1 MTGAGDQGARG
12 AGAREWTALAILALP
27 CIVYAMDLT
36 VLNLAAPSISSD
48 LHPTPTELLWI
59 VDIYGFVTAGFLIT
73 MGTLGDRI
81 GRRRL
86 LMIGSAA
93 FAVAS
98 LMAAASS
105 SVAMLIA
112 SRALLGIAGATLA
125 PSTLSLIFA
134 LFSNERQRTFAV
146 GVWIASF
153 SAGAA
158 LGPLVGGA
166 LLESHPWGWVFLP
179 AIPVMALVL
188 ALGPRLLPEY
198 KAPGAGRVDLASAVL
213 SIAVVLPV
221 VLGIKHLAQNGF
233 DATAVG
239 AIAVG
244 LAFGWAFV
252 SRQRRLED
260 PLLDLRLFT
269 SRRFDAALA
278 ANTVGF
284 LVNFGS
290 LLFIAQYLQ
299 AVLDLSP
306 IEAGLWSVPAALA
319 FIAGSL
325 LTPLLVRRVSPP
337 TAVAAGLAVAA
348 GGFVLVAQVGA
359 ESGLAYL
366 VVGWSVFSLGLS
378 TVFTLAAD
386 LMVSTAP
393 AERAG
398 AASAISETSS
408 ELGGALGIAL
418 LGAIGAA
425 VYRSGLPGDDGV
437 SETIGD
443 LVQGG
448 GATADAARVAFVDGM
463 QAAAAISAV
472 LAIAA
477 AAAVVASLRR
487 DRAPA
492 EACDQVAVA
501 DARP

>member
-1 MTGAGDQGARG
+1 MTGGDDQRAPR

-48 LHPTPTELLWI
+48 LHPSSIELLWI
-59 VDIYGFVTAGFLIT
+59 VDVYGFVTAGFLIT

-86 LMIGSAA
+86 LMIGCAA

-105 SVAMLIA
+105 SVAMLVA

-134 LFSNERQRTFAV
+134 LFSHERQRTFAV

-158 LGPLVGGA
+158 IGPPVGGA

-179 AIPVMALVL
+179 AIPVMVLVL
-188 ALGPRLLPEY
+188 ALGTRFLPEY
-198 KAPGAGRVDLASAVL
+198 KAPGAGRVDVASSAL
-213 SIAVVLPV
+213 SIAAVLPV
-221 VLGIKHLAQNGF
+221 VFGIKHLAREGL

-239 AIAVG
+239 AVAVG
-244 LAFGWAFV
+244 VVFAWAFV
-252 SRQRRLED
+252 SRQGRLAD
-260 PLLDLRLFT
+260 PLLDLRLFG
-269 SRRFDAALA
+269 SRKFDAALA

-284 LVNFGS
+284 LINFGS

-299 AVLDLSP
+299 AVLGLSP

-325 LTPLLVRRVSPP
+325 LTPLLVRRASPP
-337 TAVAAGLAVAA
+337 AAVAAGLGVAA
-348 GGFVLVAQVGA
+348 GGFMVITRVGA

-378 TVFTLAAD
+378 AVFTLAAD

-393 AERAG
+393 PERAG

-408 ELGGALGIAL
+408 ELGGAFGIAL

-425 VYRSGLPGDDGV
+425 VYRTGLPGGDG
-437 SETIGD
+437 SGETIGD
-443 LVQGG
+443 VVQSS
-448 GATADAARVAFVDGM
+448 GAIADAARVAFVDGM
-463 QAAAAISAV
+463 QVAAASSAV

-477 AAAVVASLRR
+477 AAAVIAALRH

-492 EACDQVAVA
+492 AARGHAEVAEV
-501 DARP
+501 RP